1 MLRCVFGGGGEEL
14 GVEGDS
20 DKNGRGGPWSCGS
33 LPQHRVARLECLSSK
48 GCCERYTAQCPAFL
62 CAPSTSAYKAV
73 EGQYRLQIP

>member
-1 MLRCVFGGGGEEL
+1 VTLIKIQCQRTAFL
-14 GVEGDS
+14 GI
-20 DKNGRGGPWSCGS
+20 NGRGGPWSCGS